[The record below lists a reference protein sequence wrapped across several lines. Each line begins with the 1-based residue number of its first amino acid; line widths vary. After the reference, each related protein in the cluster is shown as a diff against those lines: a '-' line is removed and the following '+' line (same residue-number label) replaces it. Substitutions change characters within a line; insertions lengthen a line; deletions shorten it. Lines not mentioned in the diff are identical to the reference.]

1 MRACARVCSYVFC
14 LLSSTFRNASGI
26 GSKEGKSEIKKR
38 CVERKMTT
46 AVEEGVMASINAA
59 TAVASLVGSVLV
71 LVASVRSGEASSKVI
86 RIGIKC

>member
-1 MRACARVCSYVFC
+1 
-14 LLSSTFRNASGI
+14 
-26 GSKEGKSEIKKR
+26 
-38 CVERKMTT
+38 MTT